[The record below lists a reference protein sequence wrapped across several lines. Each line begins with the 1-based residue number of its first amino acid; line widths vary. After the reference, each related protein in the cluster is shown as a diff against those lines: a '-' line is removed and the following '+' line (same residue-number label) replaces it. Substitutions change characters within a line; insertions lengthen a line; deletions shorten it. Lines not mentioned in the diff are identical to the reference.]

1 MKRYDTPT
9 LTELTR
15 EQAKLKLVAF
25 TSNGDQRAK
34 DFLNKVF
41 PDTAKKPASS
51 ESSTDKRLRQGHS

>member
-1 MKRYDTPT
+1 MKHYDTPT

-25 TSNGDQRAK
+25 ASNGDQRAK
-34 DFLNKVF
+34 DFLDKMF

-51 ESSTDKRLRQGHS
+51 ESCTDKGLRRGHS

>member
-15 EQAKLKLVAF
+15 EQAKLKLVTFA
-25 TSNGDQRAK
+25 SQGDQKAK
-34 DFLNKVF
+34 DFLNKMF

-51 ESSTDKRLRQGHS
+51 ESCTDKGLRRGHS